1 MEQKIIDIICEIADV
16 KPEDI
21 KTDALLS
28 GELDLDSLTKIT
40 ILSEVEYAFGIEIS
54 DRKLMKIQ
62 TVEDLFEA
70 VRELTE

>member
-40 ILSEVEYAFGIEIS
+40 ILSEVEYAFDIEIS

-70 VRELTE
+70 VRELI